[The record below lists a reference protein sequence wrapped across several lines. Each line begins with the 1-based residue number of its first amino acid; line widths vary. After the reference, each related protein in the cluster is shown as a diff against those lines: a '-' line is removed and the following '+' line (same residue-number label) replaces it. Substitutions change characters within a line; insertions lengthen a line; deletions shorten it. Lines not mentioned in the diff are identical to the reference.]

1 MTIYIIHRGLGTY
14 TENGII
20 LSCLAG
26 EVNTINKLVT
36 VIPQKQPYKP
46 EIGDVIIGRVL
57 TVDKKS
63 WRIDINSLR
72 DANLNL
78 TAINLPKGEQRR
90 RSETDAMQMRNYFEE
105 NDLLSGEIQLVHSD
119 GGVNVQTRNLKY
131 GKVDEIILIIN

>member
-1 MTIYIIHRGLGTY
+1 M
-14 TENGII
+14 I

-46 EIGDVIIGRVL
+46 EVGDVIVGRVIS
-57 TVDKKS
+57 VDKKS
-63 WRIDINSLR
+63 WRLDINSLR

-90 RSETDAMQMRNYFEE
+90 RSESDAMQMRNYFEE
-105 NDLLSGEIQLVHSD
+105 NDLLSAEIQQVHSD

-131 GKVDEIILIIN
+131 GKVH

>member
-1 MTIYIIHRGLGTY
+1 V
-14 TENGII
+14 I

-46 EIGDVIIGRVL
+46 EVGDVIVGRVIS
-57 TVDKKS
+57 VDKKS
-63 WRIDINSLR
+63 WRLDINSLR

-90 RSETDAMQMRNYFEE
+90 RSESDAMQMRNYFEE
-105 NDLLSGEIQLVHSD
+105 NDLLSGEVQQVHSD

-131 GKVDEIILIIN
+131 GKVNNLIKFTYFNKKHS

>member
-1 MTIYIIHRGLGTY
+1 M
-14 TENGII
+14 I

-46 EIGDVIIGRVL
+46 EVGDVIVGRVIS
-57 TVDKKS
+57 VDKKS
-63 WRIDINSLR
+63 WRLDINSLR

-90 RSETDAMQMRNYFEE
+90 RSESDAMQMRNYFEE
-105 NDLLSGEIQLVHSD
+105 NDLLSGEVQQVHSD

-131 GKVDEIILIIN
+131 GKVNNLIKFSYFNKKHS

>member
-1 MTIYIIHRGLGTY
+1 V
-14 TENGII
+14 I

-46 EIGDVIIGRVL
+46 EVGDVIVGRVIS
-57 TVDKKS
+57 VDKKS
-63 WRIDINSLR
+63 WRLDINSLR

-90 RSETDAMQMRNYFEE
+90 RSESDAMQMRNYFEE
-105 NDLLSGEIQLVHSD
+105 NDLLSGEVQQVHSD

-131 GKVDEIILIIN
+131 GKVNNLIKFSYFNKKHS